1 MLFVFTH
8 IYFTPE
14 FLQSL
19 LVDLVMT
26 LYHVV
31 WLLGVER
38 VGDGA
43 QHENIELKHS
53 LAIEEGLSQNCLTES
68 NPIQPRHVYLYSLF
82 AFLLFAFLFLLQL
95 GLCESLLAG

>member
-19 LVDLVMT
+19 LVDLVMA
-26 LYHVV
+26 LYHVI

-43 QHENIELKHS
+43 QHEDIE
-53 LAIEEGLSQNCLTES
+53 
-68 NPIQPRHVYLYSLF
+68 LYSLF